1 MAKSFQPWVTRE
13 KVWVFSHKK
22 ETCVLGQNIIVPNN
36 CWKTYSI
43 KKAGETYACLQ
54 SRNFRSA
61 NILAYWLGNDGN
73 IHDLNKTDLTPRR
86 GEVAFFFAINSQ

>member
-1 MAKSFQPWVTRE
+1 MSQMYTF
-13 KVWVFSHKK
+13 
-22 ETCVLGQNIIVPNN
+22 VLGQNIIVPNS
-36 CWKTYSI
+36 CWKTYSL
-43 KKAGETYACLQ
+43 KKAGETYGCLQ

-73 IHDLNKTDLTPRR
+73 IHDLNKIDLTPRR